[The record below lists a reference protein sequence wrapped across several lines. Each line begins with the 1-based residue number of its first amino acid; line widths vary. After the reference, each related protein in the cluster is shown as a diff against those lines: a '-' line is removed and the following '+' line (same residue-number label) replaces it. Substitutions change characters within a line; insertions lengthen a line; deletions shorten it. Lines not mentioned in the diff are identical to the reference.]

1 MLSNLIKYK
10 FVFILVALVA
20 SFYFYFKSYSIVIP
34 FDYSCDNRNYLNFDN
49 FARIQAVRMLVSD
62 TSENFCEIKKVSLLE
77 DSRES
82 KTYDYNLYKELD
94 DLKEMMSN
102 PKLVALR
109 NSYLKLLVKNKESFL
124 SFFISKQN
132 SILKR
137 NIKYLDDYLSYNKVY
152 TELEQLEK
160 GLYEL
165 RITADSNSPIFLQDL
180 GSIFNSKEN
189 ITVIQDNVSS
199 QISRSQLNKYF
210 SKIPFSVGFDSELEI
225 TKKTHSFFIKGDGLS
240 IDSIQPKY
248 QNSITESNVEL
259 KNNKFILVS
268 LPKKFSFNYVDYN
281 VKEFVSDYPE
291 ISFEILS
298 DSLLKIKRGN
308 YNLNRTIVIPYG
320 VSLEIEGGAK
330 LSLNK
335 GVSLIVNGGLNIN
348 GSIEN
353 PVEINAFDS
362 FGVIAAVGNKSTEVD
377 INFLILSGGN
387 EDSVNGA
394 YFSGALSLY
403 SHDIVKMTNSIVSNN
418 FGEDGLNIKS
428 SKVLLKNN
436 TFLSN
441 YSDQVDLDNTI
452 GHVSGNNF
460 SVQNENSSN
469 GDGLD
474 LSGSK
479 ISIQGNNFSYFKD
492 KGISVGEESEAVIFE
507 NTFSDNENGMAIKDS
522 SIVHLKGNTF
532 NNNIA
537 DINMYVKKNIFNE
550 PVLYLA
556 NKNNFN
562 GVIKSNTRKNIFY
575 NQNFNP
581 WDIIEEIYESN
592 PKQLYF
598 LKEEL
603 KLDD

>member
-1 MLSNLIKYK
+1 M
-10 FVFILVALVA
+10 
-20 SFYFYFKSYSIVIP
+20 
-34 FDYSCDNRNYLNFDN
+34 
-49 FARIQAVRMLVSD
+49 
-62 TSENFCEIKKVSLLE
+62 
-77 DSRES
+77 
-82 KTYDYNLYKELD
+82 
-94 DLKEMMSN
+94 
-102 PKLVALR
+102 
-109 NSYLKLLVKNKESFL
+109 
-124 SFFISKQN
+124 
-132 SILKR
+132 
-137 NIKYLDDYLSYNKVY
+137 
-152 TELEQLEK
+152 
-160 GLYEL
+160 
-165 RITADSNSPIFLQDL
+165 
-180 GSIFNSKEN
+180 
-189 ITVIQDNVSS
+189 
-199 QISRSQLNKYF
+199 
-210 SKIPFSVGFDSELEI
+210 
-225 TKKTHSFFIKGDGLS
+225 
-240 IDSIQPKY
+240 
-248 QNSITESNVEL
+248 
-259 KNNKFILVS
+259 
-268 LPKKFSFNYVDYN
+268 
-281 VKEFVSDYPE
+281 
-291 ISFEILS
+291 
-298 DSLLKIKRGN
+298 
-308 YNLNRTIVIPYG
+308 
-320 VSLEIEGGAK
+320 
-330 LSLNK
+330 
-335 GVSLIVNGGLNIN
+335 
-348 GSIEN
+348 
-353 PVEINAFDS
+353 
-362 FGVIAAVGNKSTEVD
+362 IAAVGNKSTEVD